1 MDLGAADVVAEEV
14 EASVEVIARLLRHLE
29 VPRNLIDAQIHRA
42 RTATQA
48 SERALAVPRSAL
60 PAHKALADL
69 KIESLAVTKH
79 SYAAGRTSLDLSVR
93 QKTHALIVAV
103 RRDGI
108 LIDNLDPEDP
118 FQIDDV
124 IYLVGSIEAIRAAIA
139 LLEGGGR

>member
-1 MDLGAADVVAEEV
+1 M
-14 EASVEVIARLLRHLE
+14 
-29 VPRNLIDAQIHRA
+29 
-42 RTATQA
+42 
-48 SERALAVPRSAL
+48 
-60 PAHKALADL
+60 
-69 KIESLAVTKH
+69 TKQ
-79 SYAAGRTSLDLSVR
+79 SYAAGRTSLDISVR

-124 IYLVGSIEAIRAAIA
+124 IYLVGSIGAIRAAIT